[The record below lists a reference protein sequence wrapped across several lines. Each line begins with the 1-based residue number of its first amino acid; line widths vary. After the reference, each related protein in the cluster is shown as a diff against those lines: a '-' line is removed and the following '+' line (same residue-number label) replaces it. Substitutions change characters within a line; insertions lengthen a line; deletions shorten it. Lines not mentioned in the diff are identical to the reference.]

1 MALLHGPQLGTRLRD
16 RWQARRRCRAA
27 GSGRGPSPRRTRNT
41 DRPASK
47 PGCAPAG
54 PPAALR
60 DLGDRPVDVAH
71 NDFVDYRLVDA
82 FIGHGEHVRSG
93 SPAQNADRIKAPVL
107 LFHGDLDQNVAVGE
121 SQLMESK
128 LRTAGKQVRFVEY
141 KGLTHQ
147 LDDSD
152 VRTDMLGKS
161 DAFLRATLGMK
172 D

>member
-1 MALLHGPQLGTRLRD
+1 
-16 RWQARRRCRAA
+16 
-27 GSGRGPSPRRTRNT
+27 
-41 DRPASK
+41 
-47 PGCAPAG
+47 
-54 PPAALR
+54 
-60 DLGDRPVDVAH
+60 
-71 NDFVDYRLVDA
+71 
-82 FIGHGEHVRSG
+82 
-93 SPAQNADRIKAPVL
+93 
-107 LFHGDLDQNVAVGE
+107 
-121 SQLMESK
+121 MESK

>member
-1 MALLHGPQLGTRLRD
+1 M
-16 RWQARRRCRAA
+16 
-27 GSGRGPSPRRTRNT
+27 
-41 DRPASK
+41 
-47 PGCAPAG
+47 
-54 PPAALR
+54 
-60 DLGDRPVDVAH
+60 
-71 NDFVDYRLVDA
+71 
-82 FIGHGEHVRSG
+82 
-93 SPAQNADRIKAPVL
+93 KAPVL